1 MIDILR
7 NPTEKMRLKTGKRT
21 QAGEKPVPPPGGPGT
36 YRKASELA
44 EKTLFNANRQR
55 KERKKTNSRQMMTHF
70 DAFSGI
76 ESFGAGL

>member
-44 EKTLFNANRQR
+44 EKTLFNANRQ
-55 KERKKTNSRQMMTHF
+55 
-70 DAFSGI
+70 
-76 ESFGAGL
+76 